1 MSLRGEAKPRRGNPR
16 YLFGLLRFARNDE
29 RNKMQIINYENIENN
44 CSHFFE
50 KIEFEAISSVE
61 EIARE
66 VKNQGDEAIRK
77 YTKQFDAVDLE
88 AFLISETEIKNA
100 YCAIDS
106 ETIKAIK
113 KSIKNVKKFSER
125 QLKCLKKLKTK
136 IDGNELG
143 HKIIT
148 IEKVGCYIPGG
159 NYPLLSSAVMTIV
172 PAKVAGVKEVI
183 ACSPKIRP
191 ETIVACHL
199 AGADKIYKIGGVQ
212 AIAGMAF
219 GTEIVTKVNKIVG
232 PGNKYVTAAK
242 KYVFGEVGID
252 FLAGP
257 SEVMIIA
264 DETANPEFVA
274 ADMLAQCEHDID
286 ARAFLVCFS
295 ESFAQ
300 QVLDCANKQLK
311 NLATKEIAS
320 KSFEK
325 SFAIVIKSINEAIEL
340 ADNKAPEHLELC
352 FKDAKKLMNKFKN
365 YGSLFVGNYSAEVY
379 GDYCSGTNHVLP
391 TNEVSKYSG
400 GLSVFDFV
408 KIQTYQ
414 IISKKGSEVI
424 LPIASKLA
432 AKEGLD
438 AHKHAAEIRK
448 FT

>member
-1 MSLRGEAKPRRGNPR
+1 
-16 YLFGLLRFARNDE
+16 
-29 RNKMQIINYENIENN
+29 MQIINYENIGNN
-44 CSHFFE
+44 FFE

-61 EIARE
+61 EIAKE
-66 VKNQGDEAIRK
+66 VKNQGDDAIRK
-77 YTKQFDAVDLE
+77 YTKQFDGEDLE
-88 AFLISETEIKNA
+88 AFLISDSEIKNA
-100 YCAIDS
+100 YSKVDE

-113 KSIKNVKKFSER
+113 KSIENVKKFSKK
-125 QLKCLKKLKTK
+125 QLKCLKSLRTK
-136 IDGNELG
+136 IDKNELG
-143 HKIIT
+143 HKIIP

-172 PAKVAGVKEVI
+172 PAKVAGVNEVI

-191 ETIVACHL
+191 ETIAACDL
-199 AGADKIYKIGGVQ
+199 AGANKIYRVGGVQ
-212 AIAGMAF
+212 AIAGMAY
-219 GTEIVTKVNKIVG
+219 GTQTISKVNKIVG

-286 ARAFLVCFS
+286 ARTFLICLS
-295 ESFAQ
+295 ENFARQVKIFAQ
-300 QVLDCANKQLK
+300 KQLET
-311 NLATKEIAS
+311 LETKEIAS

-325 SFAIVIKSINEAIEL
+325 SFAIVVKSIDEAVEL
-340 ADNKAPEHLELC
+340 ANRKAPEHLELC
-352 FKDAKKLMNKFKN
+352 FKNATKTMDKFKN
-365 YGSLFVGNYSAEVY
+365 YGSLFIGNYSAEVY

-414 IISKKGSEVI
+414 IISKNGNKIIS
-424 LPIASKLA
+424 PFASKLA
-432 AKEGLD
+432 EKEGLK
-438 AHKHAAEIRK
+438 AHKLAADVRK